1 MNKEVKQVLEISI
14 SSFSNNLENNTQ
26 GNSQKGILLVVSY
39 NSYLS
44 HLGQTIHRC
53 LFLLYQDDEIKQVF
67 TPAHFVS
74 FRSARTLSNHLLRT
88 KMYAPERKQENWINI
103 MFKQSLSN
111 LQECFVNKYLWTKK
125 VYKIN

>member
-53 LFLLYQDDEIKQVF
+53 LFLLYQDDGIKQVL

-74 FRSARTLSNHLLRT
+74 FRSARTLSNH
-88 KMYAPERKQENWINI
+88 
-103 MFKQSLSN
+103 
-111 LQECFVNKYLWTKK
+111 
-125 VYKIN
+125 